1 LILDE
6 PTSAVD
12 TKTERLIQQ
21 AISRLAQGRTTFIIA
36 HRLSTLRGAD
46 RIMVLEEGRVVEVGT
61 IEELRARDGL
71 FADLITAQQELTS
84 A

>member
-12 TKTERLIQQ
+12 TKTERLIQE
-21 AISRLAQGRTTFIIA
+21 AIGRLSRGRTTFIIA
-36 HRLSTLRGAD
+36 HRLSTLQDAD
-46 RIMVLEEGRVVEVGT
+46 RIMVLEGGRVVEVGT
-61 IEELRARDGL
+61 IKELRARQGL
-71 FADLITAQQELTS
+71 FADFVTAQQEPSS